1 MSALAR
7 TTVSPPS
14 FIFMGGDICHHAGVF
29 RPSELLPLPETI
41 KPSPLSPLN
50 VTQRLNLCPG
60 EMFLSLHPSH
70 SPTEPFYK
78 IAVDQ
83 NGQSLPYV
91 DIDSAK
97 DTIAKMQR
105 IDRCEEVL
113 VIMAHDASLRDVL
126 SYWPNSANT
135 WQVDGW
141 KSKGTWRFL
150 ADFVKEGA
158 GAEIRR

>member
-14 FIFMGGDICHHAGVF
+14 FIFMGGDTCHHAGVF
-29 RPSELLPLPETI
+29 RPTEHLPLPDTI
-41 KPSPLSPLN
+41 SPSPLSPIN
-50 VTQRLNLCPG
+50 TTQRLSYCPG

-78 IAVDQ
+78 IAVDEK
-83 NGQSLPYV
+83 GKTLAYV

-97 DTIAKMQR
+97 DTIAKMQGF
-105 IDRCEEVL
+105 DRCEEVL

-126 SYWPNSANT
+126 RYWPNPANT
-135 WQVDGW
+135 WQLEGW
-141 KSKGTWRFL
+141 KSKGAWRFL
-150 ADFVKEGA
+150 ADFVK
-158 GAEIRR
+158 GAETHL